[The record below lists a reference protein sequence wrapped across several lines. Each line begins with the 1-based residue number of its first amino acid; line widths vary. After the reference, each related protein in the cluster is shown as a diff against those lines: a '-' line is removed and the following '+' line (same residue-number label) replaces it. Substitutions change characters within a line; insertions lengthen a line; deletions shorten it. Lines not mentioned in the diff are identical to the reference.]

1 MFQRN
6 FRRMSHGDSGQDPP
20 GTTTAVASV
29 VMRAPRRM
37 QVVLGVALA
46 ASMWLSTAVSLA
58 GGTASSAGPD
68 DDTLVFGLTATQLVV
83 AAAVGAGAGAAVAVA
98 SGNAIAGVSLGFGT
112 LGAIYVAHL
121 AAEALVVGGIY
132 YWWPWE
138 PEDES
143 PALRATAI
151 RGAGKDRDAI
161 SLPPLRLS
169 PGS

>member
-1 MFQRN
+1 
-6 FRRMSHGDSGQDPP
+6 
-20 GTTTAVASV
+20 
-29 VMRAPRRM
+29 M

-58 GGTASSAGPD
+58 GETASSAGPD

-98 SGNAIAGVSLGFGT
+98 SGNAIAGASLGFGT

-121 AAEALVVGGIY
+121 AAEAIVVGGVY

-138 PEDES
+138 PDEQT
-143 PALRATAI
+143 PASRAMAI
-151 RGAGKDRDAI
+151 RDPAKGRGTSAT
-161 SLPPLRLS
+161 PLRLA
-169 PGS
+169 PQR

>member
-1 MFQRN
+1 MSRRN
-6 FRRMSHGDSGQDPP
+6 LP
-20 GTTTAVASV
+20 GERGEDTPSATAAVASGV
-29 VMRAPRRM
+29 VRAPRWMR
-37 QVVLGVALA
+37 VVLGGALA
-46 ASMWLSTAVSLA
+46 ASLWLSPAATLA
-58 GGTASSAGPD
+58 GETASPAGTD
-68 DDTLVFGLTATQLVV
+68 DDTLVFGLTATQLVI
-83 AAAVGAGAGAAVAVA
+83 AAAVGAGAGAAVAIA
-98 SGNAIAGVSLGFGT
+98 SGNAIASVSLGFGT

-138 PEDES
+138 PEDET